1 MSNNA
6 SQTPCQTIRAT
17 PVTNQWMTLPLLD
30 RLSDRVP
37 RRQMMKMVSMKKE
50 LTSTLTRCRGT
61 NQKSQGTIHH

>member
-6 SQTPCQTIRAT
+6 SQMPCQTIGAT

-30 RLSDRVP
+30 CLSDRVP

-50 LTSTLTRCRGT
+50 LTLTSTRCHGT
-61 NQKSQGTIHH
+61 NQKSQGMIHH